1 MVENVK
7 AVILAGGFGTRLR
20 PLSCTRPKLL
30 FPVAN
35 RPLLDWTLESLSK
48 SGVDEVVLAV
58 SYMAYALQRYFGPSK
73 YNVKI
78 VYSFERR
85 PLGTAGAVKKAK
97 ELVGD
102 GETFLV
108 LNGDVL
114 CEINYSDILKLHK
127 KHGAL
132 VTIALYEVADP
143 SRFGVVEMG
152 DDDQIRKFVEKPR
165 LEEAPSKL
173 INAGI
178 YTLEPEV
185 LKRIPT
191 EARISMEREI
201 FPELAREGKMYGYR
215 YGGLWGDVG
224 KPEDYVQTNNEILDQ
239 IAKSRAVIGN
249 DVSIHENAKIVPP
262 SIIGD
267 NVEIDEEAII
277 GPYTSIGEGSVI
289 KKGCRIEHSIVF
301 PKAWIDNFSSIHSAI
316 IGEGAIIGQW
326 VKIEKNVIVGDNA
339 VIYDNVTLTQEV
351 KVCPSKDVY
360 ESILG
365 PKQVM

>member
-1 MVENVK
+1 MK

-30 FPVAN
+30 FPIAN
-35 RPLLDWTLESLSK
+35 RPLLDWTLESLSN

-58 SYMAYALQRYFGPSK
+58 SYMAYELERYFGPSK
-73 YNVKI
+73 YDVKI
-78 VYSFERR
+78 FYSFERR

-102 GETFLV
+102 DETFLV

-114 CEINYSDILKLHK
+114 CKINYRDILKIHK
-127 KHGAL
+127 KHGAS
-132 VTIALYEVADP
+132 VTMALCEVPDP
-143 SRFGVVEMG
+143 SRFGVVEIG
-152 DDDQIRKFVEKPR
+152 DGDQIRKFVEKPK

-173 INAGI
+173 INMGI
-178 YTLEPEV
+178 YTIEPEI
-185 LKRIPT
+185 LKLIPT
-191 EARISMEREI
+191 DAKISIEREI
-201 FPELAREGKMYGYR
+201 FPDLAREGKMYGYR
-215 YGGLWGDVG
+215 YEGSWGDVG
-224 KPEDYVQTNNEILDQ
+224 KPEDYVLTNNEFLDQ
-239 IAKSRAVIGN
+239 IAKSEAIIGKG
-249 DVSIHENAKIVPP
+249 VHIHEKAKIVPP

-267 NVEIDEEAII
+267 NVEIEEEAIV
-277 GPYTSIGEGSVI
+277 GPYVSIGEGSVI
-289 KKGCRIEHSIVF
+289 KKGCRIERSIIF

-316 IGEGAIIGQW
+316 IGAGAVIGQW

-351 KVCPSKDVY
+351 KVCPSKDVE